1 MVLTPSLQNGH
12 AILLAFDDLAAR
24 YAAVQALWRRAQSIG
39 RGRIKRESVLDDADR
54 ASIR

>member
-1 MVLTPSLQNGH
+1 MIILQ
-12 AILLAFDDLAAR
+12 LAFDDLAAR

-39 RGRIKRESVLDDADR
+39 RGQIKRERVLDDADR